1 MSRLKQIKAQQ
12 KQVRTPKKEH
22 KKQTGLPVY
31 NSRGKNITP
40 SRKQKQK
47 KLGITLIICSGI
59 FAFIYLPQY
68 FYVPTAQTANVSTD
82 ITAIRKANTVLRED
96 PSGDYDGDGLSNADE
111 ETNGTDPWNIDTD
124 GDGATDYCELKV
136 TNTNP
141 LKAETVL
148 ADKQK
153 KTDQE
158 NGKEVGSPYQI
169 GNVILWAD
177 DYDSVGTTLL
187 FQNMSVIAV
196 ERSEKG
202 TLTSATIEVDA
213 EQSLKL
219 INAQNNSTLNLA
231 VVDSTDYQY
240 TDEETPT
247 YNPNK

>member
-68 FYVPTAQTANVSTD
+68 FYVPTAQTVNVSTD

-177 DYDSVGTTLL
+177 DYASKSYGSV
-187 FQNMSVIAV
+187 V
-196 ERSEKG
+196 E
-202 TLTSATIEVDA
+202 
-213 EQSLKL
+213 
-219 INAQNNSTLNLA
+219 NSTRSYER
-231 VVDSTDYQY
+231 V
-240 TDEETPT
+240 
-247 YNPNK
+247 

>member
-68 FYVPTAQTANVSTD
+68 FYVPTAQTVNVSTD

-111 ETNGTDPWNIDTD
+111 ETNGTDNCMRDILWHV
-124 GDGATDYCELKV
+124 DY
-136 TNTNP
+136 
-141 LKAETVL
+141 
-148 ADKQK
+148 
-153 KTDQE
+153 
-158 NGKEVGSPYQI
+158 GSRSIKRCVWSLI
-169 GNVILWAD
+169 GNDSSIFRTSHSDINRKCYSWVFTD
-177 DYDSVGTTLL
+177 DDVVYWRFSSSWRDWISTETIISV
-187 FQNMSVIAV
+187 
-196 ERSEKG
+196 
-202 TLTSATIEVDA
+202 
-213 EQSLKL
+213 
-219 INAQNNSTLNLA
+219 
-231 VVDSTDYQY
+231 
-240 TDEETPT
+240 
-247 YNPNK
+247 

>member
-1 MSRLKQIKAQQ
+1 MC
-12 KQVRTPKKEH
+12 PC
-22 KKQTGLPVY
+22 P
-31 NSRGKNITP
+31 
-40 SRKQKQK
+40 
-47 KLGITLIICSGI
+47 GISSDRM
-59 FAFIYLPQY
+59 Y
-68 FYVPTAQTANVSTD
+68 
-82 ITAIRKANTVLRED
+82 ANTVLRED

-177 DYDSVGTTLL
+177 DYASKSYGSVVETITGYGIMNFVKTPNIILKLFPIGGRHRLIRPTGVIHVLL
-187 FQNMSVIAV
+187 FRMMERKVICMQNIPMWDIMMVL
-196 ERSEKG
+196 RS
-202 TLTSATIEVDA
+202 T
-213 EQSLKL
+213 
-219 INAQNNSTLNLA
+219 
-231 VVDSTDYQY
+231 
-240 TDEETPT
+240 
-247 YNPNK
+247 

>member
-68 FYVPTAQTANVSTD
+68 FYVPTAQTVNVSTD

-111 ETNGTDPWNIDTD
+111 ETNGTDPWNIDSIIGVFEISRGTVAASLLSAREILIRMLIV
-124 GDGATDYCELKV
+124 GATHFLICHNHPSGHL
-136 TNTNP
+136 
-141 LKAETVL
+141 
-148 ADKQK
+148 Q
-153 KTDQE
+153 
-158 NGKEVGSPYQI
+158 S
-169 GNVILWAD
+169 
-177 DYDSVGTTLL
+177 
-187 FQNMSVIAV
+187 
-196 ERSEKG
+196 SE
-202 TLTSATIEVDA
+202 E
-213 EQSLKL
+213 
-219 INAQNNSTLNLA
+219 
-231 VVDSTDYQY
+231 
-240 TDEETPT
+240 
-247 YNPNK
+247 

>member
-12 KQVRTPKKEH
+12 KQIRTPKKEH

-68 FYVPTAQTANVSTD
+68 FYVPTAQTVNVSTD

-177 DYDSVGTTLL
+177 DYASKSYGSVVETITGYRFCGFTGYAQFPDSKNKYVYTNINGVRTLL
-187 FQNMSVIAV
+187 DKKRKKMRGALMEICLLSCMI
-196 ERSEKG
+196 
-202 TLTSATIEVDA
+202 
-213 EQSLKL
+213 QS
-219 INAQNNSTLNLA
+219 
-231 VVDSTDYQY
+231 
-240 TDEETPT
+240 
-247 YNPNK
+247 